1 MRSPPISPIG
11 PSLEP
16 VHLILCDFGKNGTA
30 YVETDPVKTEASVV
44 ADLVS
49 GEHDHPIE
57 VVAFSVAEGWARDVS
72 EDIARAVVDRA
83 RAEDRR
89 LPEGTRDFVERHLDE
104 ELEPELWS

>member
-1 MRSPPISPIG
+1 
-11 PSLEP
+11 
-16 VHLILCDFGKNGTA
+16 LILCDFGKNGTA

-57 VVAFSVAEGWARDVS
+57 VVAFSIAEGWARDVS

-83 RAEDRR
+83 RSEGRR
-89 LPEGTRDFVERHLDE
+89 LPAGTRDFVERHLDE
-104 ELEPELWS
+104 ELELALW

>member
-1 MRSPPISPIG
+1 LR
-11 PSLEP
+11 LRE
-16 VHLILCDFGKNGTA
+16 KRTA
-30 YVETDPVKTEASVV
+30 YVETDPVKTEASVL

-83 RAEDRR
+83 RSEGRR
-89 LPEGTRDFVERHLDE
+89 LPEGTRDFGAAPGRRAGA
-104 ELEPELWS
+104 

>member
-1 MRSPPISPIG
+1 
-11 PSLEP
+11 
-16 VHLILCDFGKNGTA
+16 VLCDFGKNGTA

-49 GEHDHPIE
+49 GEQDHPIE

-83 RAEDRR
+83 RAEGRR

-104 ELEPELWS
+104 ELEPDLIY